1 MVNTGANKSTTSSMA
16 AGKNLVELAV
26 DSANSDEEQM
36 VVVENFENQ
45 R

>member
-1 MVNTGANKSTTSSMA
+1 MVNTGANKSTNSSTA
-16 AGKNLVELAV
+16 TGKNLVELAV

-45 R
+45 H